1 MEKILA
7 LFADYITSETLSVID
22 SDLVEGDISKEV
34 DVEGIM
40 VNVVVKR

>member
-22 SDLVEGDISKEV
+22 NGLLEGDISREV
-34 DVEGIM
+34 DVDGLV